1 MSEEVKAREHLVHP
15 HQRAASKPRQEGFE
29 PNEEEVREFAV
40 SSSEHKSGTSAV
52 HRDSRNRATRK
63 EKQSGVRHFSM
74 LFKHIFSLILI
85 FCM

>member
-1 MSEEVKAREHLVHP
+1 MSEEVKARDHLVHP

-63 EKQSGVRHFSM
+63 EKQSGVRSF
-74 LFKHIFSLILI
+74 LVCYLNTFLA
-85 FCM
+85 